1 MNRKIAI
8 IGDLIVDKYKYF
20 KATRLSPEGPA
31 PIVKKES
38 EEIIAGGAGN
48 VAISLSNLF
57 DGIDFYFAFSEK
69 QKNISLNLIKSLFE
83 DTSVN
88 LNLISSE
95 KEFIIPLKTRY
106 YVDNHNFM
114 REDNEEKF
122 LSQYSA
128 IKREFI
134 IKIVQDYELI
144 ILSDYQKGF
153 ISPEN
158 LEFLIKLCNE
168 KSIPLFIDTKIKNF
182 RIFKNAFCL
191 KINIT
196 EFNNLFSNY
205 LISDKEDI
213 DCIKDKISQ
222 ARVESNI
229 KNLVVTL
236 GDKGS
241 VASSKED
248 TYFAVANKVEMVDI
262 TGAGDAFVSAL
273 VFSFYRD
280 LKKYKFDELNLLN
293 LNHLIFANSAAG
305 FVVSHKGTVPI
316 PKEFKIESSEKKL
329 KVGFTNGC
337 FDILHPGHLS
347 LLSQAKDTCDYL
359 TVGLN
364 SDKSVKKLKGNS
376 RPINKQEIRKQML
389 LALKYVDDVI
399 IFDEDTPLNLIKEL
413 SPDVLIKGEDYE
425 MDQIIG
431 KDYVLSTGGKIIRAK
446 LVSEMSTTN
455 IIKNIKKI

>member
-182 RIFKNAFCL
+182 KIFKNAFCL

-196 EFNNLFSNY
+196 EFNNLFS
-205 LISDKEDI
+205 
-213 DCIKDKISQ
+213 
-222 ARVESNI
+222 
-229 KNLVVTL
+229 
-236 GDKGS
+236 
-241 VASSKED
+241 
-248 TYFAVANKVEMVDI
+248 
-262 TGAGDAFVSAL
+262 
-273 VFSFYRD
+273 
-280 LKKYKFDELNLLN
+280 
-293 LNHLIFANSAAG
+293 
-305 FVVSHKGTVPI
+305 
-316 PKEFKIESSEKKL
+316 
-329 KVGFTNGC
+329 
-337 FDILHPGHLS
+337 
-347 LLSQAKDTCDYL
+347 
-359 TVGLN
+359 
-364 SDKSVKKLKGNS
+364 
-376 RPINKQEIRKQML
+376 
-389 LALKYVDDVI
+389 
-399 IFDEDTPLNLIKEL
+399 
-413 SPDVLIKGEDYE
+413 
-425 MDQIIG
+425 
-431 KDYVLSTGGKIIRAK
+431 
-446 LVSEMSTTN
+446 
-455 IIKNIKKI
+455 